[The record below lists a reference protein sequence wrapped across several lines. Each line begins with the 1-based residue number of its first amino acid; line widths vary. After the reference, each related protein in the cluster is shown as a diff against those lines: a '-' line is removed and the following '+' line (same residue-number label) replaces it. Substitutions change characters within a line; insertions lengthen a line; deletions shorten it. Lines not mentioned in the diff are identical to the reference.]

1 MRQIITTPAQ
11 VGEIL
16 RRRRKSRGMPQ
27 RELASKLGLSQNRL
41 STIEADPATL
51 TLARLIAAANLLG
64 LEVVLQDKGDVPS
77 PPSEW

>member
-41 STIEADPATL
+41 SAIEADPASL

>member
-1 MRQIITTPAQ
+1 MRQIITTPTQ

-41 STIEADPATL
+41 STLEADPASL